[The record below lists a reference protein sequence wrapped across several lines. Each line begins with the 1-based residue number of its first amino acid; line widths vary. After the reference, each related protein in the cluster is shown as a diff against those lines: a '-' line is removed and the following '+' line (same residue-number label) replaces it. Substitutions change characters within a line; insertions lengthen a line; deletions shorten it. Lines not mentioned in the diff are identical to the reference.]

1 MRKLRNKYA
10 RFIIIQWQLW
20 ATWRM
25 ELSGQTR
32 ELHVT
37 WQIVDDDDDDGDGS
51 DDSEEGKLF

>member
-1 MRKLRNKYA
+1 M
-10 RFIIIQWQLW
+10 W

-37 WQIVDDDDDDGDGS
+37 WQIVDDDDGDDGDDGAGS
-51 DDSEEGKLF
+51 DDSGEGKLF

>member
-1 MRKLRNKYA
+1 M
-10 RFIIIQWQLW
+10 W

-37 WQIVDDDDDDGDGS
+37 WQIVDDDDGDDGDA